1 MGQGACLFSRIWVLI
16 FVGLTRSEKKPITS
30 TAKFEHIHI
39 CFCYQGRL
47 KAAKGRAERGVCLA
61 NVVSEIQCASITHPT
76 ENAYLPVYVSIHLH
90 HLTCMLHIN
99 QNVKEVVT
107 KNLRFMYF
115 QYRDQT

>member
-1 MGQGACLFSRIWVLI
+1 M
-16 FVGLTRSEKKPITS
+16 
-30 TAKFEHIHI
+30 
-39 CFCYQGRL
+39 
-47 KAAKGRAERGVCLA
+47 KGRVERGVCLA

-90 HLTCMLHIN
+90 HLICMLHIN

-115 QYRDQT
+115 QYKDQT